1 MGGKFVGEELRPF
14 AREDLEKLAYF
25 AERLNANRETGSSF
39 CCAHMEDI
47 LKDFQGTMEYGFALW
62 KEDRPIGL
70 INCCPDKEKGNADV
84 SLLMNVEE
92 EQYMESAGKLL
103 SAAKQK
109 LGHDITLTFFFPEEN
124 ADCRDFL
131 IRAGGTPQ
139 VNEYIMRLRREDWK
153 HYVWHTDPRPIK
165 EEERAN
171 FSALH
176 DAIFP
181 HVYIS
186 GEDIWKDLGRSRSV
200 YVISDKLGLAAYG
213 VLKASGRDQAV
224 AEVIG
229 VREDVRRRG
238 YGREILNCLAER
250 AFGEFDAEK
259 LELIVDG
266 DNRNA
271 IKLYLDTGF
280 QVWQENNCYILR
292 I

>member
-1 MGGKFVGEELRPF
+1 MEEELRPF
-14 AREDLEKLAYF
+14 VSEDLEKLAYF

-39 CCAHMEDI
+39 CCSRMKDI

-62 KEDRPIGL
+62 KEDKPIGL
-70 INCCPDKEKGNADV
+70 ISCCPDRERENADV
-84 SLLMNVEE
+84 SLLMNVGEE
-92 EQYMESAGKLL
+92 GYCKNAGKLL
-103 SAAKQK
+103 SAAQQK
-109 LGHDITLTFFFPEEN
+109 LGHDMTLTFFFPKEN

-139 VNEYIMRLRREDWK
+139 VNEYIMRLCRKDWSYFAC
-153 HYVWHTDPRPIK
+153 HANPRPIR
-165 EEERAN
+165 EEERDS

-176 DAIFP
+176 DVIFP

-186 GEDIWKDLGRSRSV
+186 GEDILEDLGRSRFV
-200 YVISDKLGLAAYG
+200 YVISDELGLAAYG
-213 VLKASGRDQAV
+213 VLKVFGGKQAV

-229 VREDVRRRG
+229 VREDARRRG
-238 YGREILNCLAER
+238 YGREMLNCLAER
-250 AFGEFDAEK
+250 AFRQFDAEK

-271 IKLYLDTGF
+271 LKLYLDTGF
-280 QVWQENNCYILR
+280 QIWQENNCYILR